1 MIEYW
6 SLGNVIRLEHYIDM
20 PNNTYI
26 GVRLINST
34 HNFLYA
40 EFYDGVDEVS
50 FLSPL
55 EYELF
60 DVAKDPYQ
68 LVNIYGTADTKDLVK
83 ELHDF
88 IHQQIVCKGSDCV

>member
-40 EFYDGVDEVS
+40 EFYDGEDEVT

-68 LVNIYGTADTKDLVK
+68 LTNIYGTAGTEDLVK

-88 IHQQIVCKGSDCV
+88 IHKQITCKGSDCV